1 MVNSCGPLSVEAVIT
16 VILHLDLRAWSD
28 THRDSEPFSPELAV
42 REGDDRRG
50 SAGRMGAEVGVV
62 RTGPHRPASSQA
74 LSRNHADSGQ
84 L

>member
-1 MVNSCGPLSVEAVIT
+1 MMVRPHEV
-16 VILHLDLRAWSD
+16 
-28 THRDSEPFSPELAV
+28 HRDSEPFSPELAV

-50 SAGRMGAEVGVV
+50 SAGRMGVEVGVV

-74 LSRNHADSGQ
+74 LSRNHADPDQ

>member
-28 THRDSEPFSPELAV
+28 IHRDSEPFSPELAV

-74 LSRNHADSGQ
+74 LSRNHADSGR